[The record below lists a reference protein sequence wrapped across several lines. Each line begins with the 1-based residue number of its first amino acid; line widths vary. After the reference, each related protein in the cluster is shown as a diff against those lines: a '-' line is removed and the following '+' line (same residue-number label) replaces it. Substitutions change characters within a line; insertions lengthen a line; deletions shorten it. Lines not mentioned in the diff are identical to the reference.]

1 MKMNYI
7 KYISSQAFSN
17 NTMLQELDL
26 SENRLDSNL
35 NADIFKG
42 LQNLTKL

>member
-1 MKMNYI
+1 MNHI
-7 KYISSQAFSN
+7 TYISSQAFSN

-26 SENRLDSNL
+26 SENSLNSNI
-35 NADIFKG
+35 NADTFKG

>member
-7 KYISSQAFSN
+7 EYISSQAFIN
-17 NTMLQELDL
+17 NKMLQELDL
-26 SENRLDSNL
+26 SENRLSSNID
-35 NADIFKG
+35 ADTFKG